1 MPLYLLDRLTP
12 DRLWPIRA
20 ARHCFLIAY
29 HFGAALLTLNLSLDI
44 AVLIAN
50 NGSYLL
56 SLSKPFVK
64 GGEVDPNYSF
74 FT

>member
-1 MPLYLLDRLTP
+1 M
-12 DRLWPIRA
+12 
-20 ARHCFLIAY
+20 LI
-29 HFGAALLTLNLSLDI
+29 LNLSLDM

-56 SLSKPFVK
+56 SLGKPFVK

>member
-1 MPLYLLDRLTP
+1 LEGHWYSYLSWSCNGQPERKYVEGLE
-12 DRLWPIRA
+12 
-20 ARHCFLIAY
+20 CM
-29 HFGAALLTLNLSLDI
+29 NLSLDT

-56 SLSKPFVK
+56 SLSKAFVK